1 MGAMSALLDRIAR
14 IPTAGSGERT
24 PAPVQAGAVAAVQ
37 AAAASLVFLLA
48 PVVACW
54 VISGSRA
61 TWFQAVQVGLDA
73 WLLVQHTGIAV
84 PGGHVGLLPLG
95 LAPLPLVACWLA
107 SRRMAQVLDP
117 RAAAIEIGVT
127 RARPAQPPM
136 LALGSFVASY
146 ALLGLLASLVAATP
160 QARPL
165 ATQAVLGCA
174 VTATAGGIAGSAAYR
189 AGGALAGIRAL
200 WQMLRPRP
208 QAGRWLRLGG
218 LALAGL
224 LSAAAVLTLIA
235 VTVGAQREVA
245 LHEALDP
252 GVSGTAVLAALQLA
266 LLPNVMVW
274 VAAFLAGPGF
284 ALGAGTTVDPHQ
296 TVLGPLPALP
306 VLGALPQPGPQ
317 PHWMTTLVLVPVLAG
332 VVAGAAAVR
341 TRPHALPMELTA
353 DCAGLAAVAGAGFL
367 LLAWLS
373 GGPAGPG
380 RLDVIGPVPWL
391 AGIALA
397 GECLAGAL
405 LAVAVGLAWRAV
417 ARRWAGRRAEAS
429 ATDP

>member
-1 MGAMSALLDRIAR
+1 MGAMSALLDRVAR
-14 IPTAGSGERT
+14 LPTAGSRERT

-37 AAAASLVFLLA
+37 AAAASLVFVLA

-73 WLLVQHTGIAV
+73 WLLVQHAGIAV
-84 PGGHVGLLPLG
+84 PGGHVGLLPIG
-95 LAPLPLVACWLA
+95 VAALPLAACWLA
-107 SRRMAQVLDP
+107 SRRLAQVLDP
-117 RAAAIEIGVT
+117 RAAAIEIGIT

-136 LALGSFVASY
+136 LALGSFVSAY

-174 VTATAGGIAGSAAYR
+174 VTAAAGGIAGSAAYR
-189 AGGALAGIRAL
+189 AGGGWAGLRSL
-200 WQMLRPRP
+200 WRMLRLPP

-224 LSAAAVLTLIA
+224 LACAAVLTLIA
-235 VTVGAQREVA
+235 VSAGARREVV
-245 LHEALDP
+245 LYQALDP
-252 GVSGTAVLAALQLA
+252 GVAGTVVLAALQLA
-266 LLPNVMVW
+266 LLPNLVVW
-274 VAAFLAGPGF
+274 AAAFLAGPGF
-284 ALGAGTTVDPHQ
+284 ALGAGTTVDPHH

-317 PHWMTTLVLVPVLAG
+317 PQWMTALVLVPVLAG
-332 VVAGAAAVR
+332 VVAGAVAVR

-380 RLDVIGPVPWL
+380 RLGETGPVAWP
-391 AGIALA
+391 AGVAVA

-405 LAVAVGLAWRAV
+405 LAAAAGLAWRAV
-417 ARRWAGRRAEAS
+417 ARLWAGRRAGDTL
-429 ATDP
+429 TDP